1 MKLSQS
7 AADILNPVN
16 ILTKDEKSFEQN
28 YENIRKQVEATF
40 VILETPEIQQLSIMN
55 ALKTSFEKNCE
66 WGECTKVT
74 ELISE
79 RITWIFGKLKDKA
92 ANNSTYRPADEQA
105 A

>member
-66 WGECTKVT
+66 
-74 ELISE
+74 
-79 RITWIFGKLKDKA
+79 
-92 ANNSTYRPADEQA
+92 
-105 A
+105 